1 VALDLRGDEATMHG
15 KCSFAAVCVL
25 LTAALA
31 VAQETTTGSIAGRV
45 VDAQDLAVPGATVT
59 VITPQGPRT
68 FTSDSSGAFFAP
80 FLTPGT
86 YEVKVELQG
95 FRTLDRPNIDVRLGQ
110 RVELTLPLQVGA
122 LTESVNVT
130 SAAPVVDTSS
140 TTTGAV
146 IDSDMIQRLPV
157 GRRFSD
163 TLYLAP
169 GVSSGGQ
176 VGEANPSMSGGSGLE
191 NQYVVDG
198 VNITNA
204 GYGALGSYSI
214 VFGSLGNGVPFDFIK
229 ETQVKT
235 GGYEAEFGQSTGGVV
250 NVVTKSGTNTLR
262 GSGFGYFRPESFESS
277 YDQVTTVNGTVN
289 ITETR
294 SSDAGIEAGG
304 PVVPNRVFFFG
315 AIDPQWQRTSYIAP
329 EGFPLRSLGDVS
341 QNRRIVAYAAKGTWQ
356 VASGHRLDAS
366 FFGDPAVGDN
376 GPQRYTALLRTD
388 TSGFSKLDQY
398 GGHNQTVRYEGAVTP
413 TWLLEASFARA
424 KNTIV
429 EIPSVNLPSIVDN
442 TVTPQVR
449 SGGIGFFEVGNTGVN
464 WQYQAKG
471 TNVIHH
477 HSLRYGLEYD
487 NISYANTINRTGPTF
502 TLVDGT
508 QTATGAELEID
519 ADPTFGR
526 IFRVVRANTS
536 NVRDTRQHYFNAFV
550 QDTWNIG
557 SRLTINPG
565 IRYERE
571 ALTGTLADLT
581 LGNNWAPRIGATF
594 DPTGSGKAKIYANWG
609 FFYSKV
615 PNDLAARALSSDA
628 GVSRA
633 DYFDVGLTQPVPDGV
648 LALGTTSHFLQQG
661 VSADAID
668 PSVKTSYVNE
678 VVAGFEYEAVPG
690 MNVGVRYIHRDIPRV
705 LEDVQPFPIV
715 AGDLGIPGATTVDYT
730 LTNPGPD
737 TPTAGNLGAS
747 FEKAV
752 HKYDAVEFTADK
764 RFANRWSLLA
774 SYRYSRLRG
783 TFEGFFRDDN
793 GQSDPGISSL
803 FDFPTNDPSYTAIG
817 VPQFGYRGDV
827 RFLGALGEGPLP
839 LDHAHQVKLF
849 GNYEF
854 PIALNIGAGV
864 SISSGKPLTAFA
876 AHPVY
881 GNAGEIPEGARGSGF
896 ETVDGFRTRTMPTYT
911 AAVHADYRLN
921 IHKAQRVVLLA
932 DVFNLFN
939 QQRPLD
945 YDPDT
950 QTSFPVL
957 NPDFGQPSRVNL
969 AQLQT
974 PRQIRLGIRYEF

>member
-1 VALDLRGDEATMHG
+1 MYR
-15 KCSFAAVCVL
+15 KCVLMAVCVV

-31 VAQETTTGSIAGRV
+31 QAQETTTGSIAGRV
-45 VDAQDLAVPGATVT
+45 ADAQGLAIPGATVT
-59 VITPQGPRT
+59 VTTPQGPRT
-68 FTSDSSGAFFAP
+68 FTTDANGAFFAP
-80 FLTPGT
+80 FLTPGM

-95 FRTLDRPNIDVRLGQ
+95 FKTLDRQNIEVRLGQ
-110 RVELTLPLQVGA
+110 RVDLSLPLQVGP
-122 LTESVNVT
+122 LTESVTV
-130 SAAPVVDTSS
+130 SGAAPVVDRSS

-146 IDSDMIQRLPV
+146 LDSELLQRLPI

-163 TLYLAP
+163 TLYIAP

-191 NQYVVDG
+191 NLYVVDG

-214 VFGSLGNGVPFDFIK
+214 VFGSLGNGVPFDFVK

-262 GSGFGYFRPESFESS
+262 GSAFGYFRPESLESD

-289 ITETR
+289 VTETR
-294 SSDAGIEAGG
+294 VSDSGVEAGG
-304 PVVPNRVFFFG
+304 AVVPNRVFFFG
-315 AIDPQWQRTSYIAP
+315 AIDPQWQRTAYVAP
-329 EGFPLRSLGDVS
+329 EGFPLRSLGNVNQD
-341 QNRRIVAYAAKGTWQ
+341 RRIVAYAAKGTWQ
-356 VASGHRLDAS
+356 IAPAHRLDAS
-366 FFGDPAVGDN
+366 FFGDPAKGKN

-388 TSGFSKLDQY
+388 TAGFSELNKY
-398 GGHNQTVRYEGAVTP
+398 GGHNQTVKYEGAITP
-413 TWLLEASFARA
+413 TWLLEGSFARA
-424 KNTIV
+424 ENSIV
-429 EIPSVNLPSIVDN
+429 EIPSVNDPSIVDN

-449 SGGIGFFEVGNTGVN
+449 SGGIGFFESGNSGVN
-464 WQYQAKG
+464 WQYQVKA
-471 TNVIHH
+471 TNVIRR
-477 HSLRYGLEYD
+477 HSLRYGVVYE
-487 NISYANTINRTGPTF
+487 NIDYANTINRTGPTF
-502 TLVDGT
+502 TLPDGT
-508 QTATGAELEID
+508 QTTTGAQIEID
-519 ADPTFGR
+519 PDPTFGQ
-526 IFRVVRANTS
+526 IFRVIRANTS
-536 NVRDTRQHYFNAFV
+536 NVRDTKQHYLNLFV

-557 SRLTINPG
+557 NRLTINPG
-565 IRYERE
+565 IRYERQR
-571 ALTGTLADLT
+571 LTGTLAELT
-581 LGNNWAPRIGATF
+581 LDNNWAPRIGATY
-594 DPTGSGKAKIYANWG
+594 DPTGDGKMKIYGNWG
-609 FFYSKV
+609 FYYSKI

-633 DYFDVGLTQPVPDGV
+633 DYFDLGLTQPVPEGV

-661 VSADAID
+661 VSADVID
-668 PSVKTSYVNE
+668 PDVKSSYVNE
-678 VVAGFEYEAVPG
+678 AVAGFEFEALPG

-715 AGDLGIPGATTVDYT
+715 AGDLGIPGATTADYT

-737 TPTAGNLGAS
+737 TPTLGDLGAT
-747 FEKAV
+747 FEKAIHRYNAIEV
-752 HKYDAVEFTADK
+752 TADK
-764 RFANRWSLLA
+764 RFADRWALQT

-793 GQSDPGISSL
+793 GQSDPGITSL

-839 LDHAHQVKLF
+839 LDRTHQVKLY
-849 GNYEF
+849 GTYEF
-854 PIALNIGAGV
+854 PIALSVGAGV
-864 SISSGKPLTAFA
+864 TLQSGKPLTALA

-881 GNAGEIPEGARGSGF
+881 GNSGEIPEGPRGSGF
-896 ETVDGFRTRTMPTYT
+896 ETIDGFRTRTRPEYT
-911 AAVHADYRLN
+911 AAVHADYRLKF
-921 IHKAQRVVLLA
+921 HKAQQVILLA

-939 QQRPLD
+939 QQRALD

-950 QTSFPVL
+950 QTSFPIL
-957 NPDFGQPSRVNL
+957 NPDFGQPSRANL

-974 PRQIRLGIRYEF
+974 PRQIRLGVRFQF